1 MANDLFKNRTTTF
14 YPHLPALD
22 ATPYVPAKPAWRERV
37 STKVCAVENIPA
49 TYESYIVSETITVPV
64 IDYETGEIIRQEKRR
79 VDKVRYRVKTPARQI
94 TRCTDEES
102 FIDHPAQ
109 PAQPAFPGRAEQFA
123 TTLTD
128 FHMGWNAGARSIKA
142 VQTSGYGEFSM
153 PLVTGVIVGLS
164 TDRNSAEVDYA
175 TMGHALY
182 FGNGVFKVME
192 RGSEVTGEFPFAAG
206 DRFRIARVMGDV
218 QYIQNGSVIYSSARP
233 SMGAMRLDAAMYSGA
248 DEINNPVLM
257 DGVSPEPPEEPTA
270 EGTAE
275 VRAPMAYG
283 GDGTVVA
290 WGRAEVRA
298 QATGR
303 MQANLEAPKY
313 SAGIAMPYAPVASG
327 YVLSGGLIESGPSA
341 FVRPPMAMGAT
352 YAYAAGS
359 AELAP
364 LLANG
369 YMEPTVPT
377 PTARLPKFKASGR
390 LTVYQPSRRPIR
402 LPAIRAGGRMGAVAK
417 AKLPKIKAGGALTVT
432 TVMRAEL
439 TLPAFG
445 AAFQMSVG
453 PAGQAKLRLPAIRAS
468 GAMGAVAKASLP
480 PLRARGAM
488 TVGAAGEARLRLP
501 RIRAQGTLTIGAVL
515 RGTVVLPA
523 IRTARS
529 GMVLRIRLPSMR
541 MVHRAASS
549 GMAAGEA
556 YSTNLRTDIEGGG
569 NEMTRLTNFPFLRV
583 LKFNDWYYG
592 LAADGLYRIEGDRDD
607 GSPIRW
613 EVSTGTTDFGA
624 RELKHVPSVYV
635 GGRLGPGAA
644 FTVHEGEKRDASY
657 RYSTPRGQAAQNY
670 RQHFGKGLRA
680 RYYSFT
686 LTGESEFELD
696 GLHFELAESKRR
708 L

>member
-1 MANDLFKNRTTTF
+1 MANDLLKNRTTTF

-22 ATPYVPAKPAWRERV
+22 ATPYVPAKPAWTETRTDKYCWTETKPGSTSTRDVQVWIEYQEWDEDAERWV
-37 STKVCAVENIPA
+37 TRSRSEIRKITTTEPPTSVLRCSTSTTTVE
-49 TYESYIVSETITVPV
+49 
-64 IDYETGEIIRQEKRR
+64 
-79 VDKVRYRVKTPARQI
+79 
-94 TRCTDEES
+94 
-102 FIDHPAQ
+102 HPAQ
-109 PAQPAFPGRAEQFA
+109 PAIAAFPGRKEQFA

-128 FHMGWNAGARSIKA
+128 FHMGWNAGAQSIKT

-164 TDRNSAEVDYA
+164 TDRDSAEVDYA
-175 TMGHALY
+175 TIGHALY

-218 QYIQNGSVIYSSARP
+218 QYIQNGSVIYSSDRP

-248 DEINNPVLM
+248 DEINDPVLM
-257 DGVSPEPPEEPTA
+257 DGTSPEPPEEPTA

-283 GDGTVVA
+283 GDGAIVA
-290 WGRAEVRA
+290 WGRAEARA

-303 MQANLEAPKY
+303 MQAHVETPKY
-313 SAGIAMPYAPVASG
+313 SAGIAALYAPVASG
-327 YVLSGGLIESGPSA
+327 YVLSGGLIEQGPSA
-341 FVRPPMAMGAT
+341 VPKPPMALGAT
-352 YAYAAGS
+352 YAYAAGR
-359 AELAP
+359 AEP
-364 LLANG
+364 LPPFANG

-377 PTARLPKFKASGR
+377 PTARLPKFKVSGR

-445 AAFQMSVG
+445 VAFQMSVG

-468 GAMGAVAKASLP
+468 GAMGAVAKAGLP
-480 PLRARGAM
+480 PFRARGAM

-501 RIRAQGTLTIGAVL
+501 RIRAKGTLTIGAVL
-515 RGTVVLPA
+515 SGTVVLPA

-529 GMVLRIRLPSMR
+529 GMVLRIRLPAMR
-541 MVHRAASS
+541 MVHRAAAS

-556 YSTNLRTDIEGGG
+556 YSMNVRTDIADAGGG
-569 NEMTRLTNFPFLRV
+569 NELTHYTDFPISQVVR
-583 LKFNDWYYG
+583 FNGRHYG
-592 LAADGLYRIEGDRDD
+592 LSPLGLFCMEGDTDD
-607 GSPIRW
+607 GAPIKW
-613 EVSTGTTDFGA
+613 EVQTGVTDFGA
-624 RELKHVPSVYV
+624 REIKHVPSVYV

-696 GLHFELAESKRR
+696 GLHFELAASKRR